1 MIARA
6 VNWFGKWLTRRHAES
21 YGRLDG
27 KNIAVLMLSPQMDVF
42 SSENNWS
49 RHFAIKTDQ
58 DSVKTFLDSA
68 RSRDWKIIL
77 APLAWTEDAPTT
89 ALSETGYFR
98 LLRQNNLLKA
108 GTAGA
113 QLTTEM
119 VSETDIILPER
130 AGLNAFYGTELQAI
144 LIKHDI
150 QRLVILGGVANADL
164 DSTARMAVELD
175 YDVTVAGDMV
185 SAFSKQDIDNIMKI
199 TLPRI
204 VSRILTSDS
213 ILREST

>member
-1 MIARA
+1 MIAHL
-6 VNWFGKWLTRRHAES
+6 VNQFGKWLTRRHAES
-21 YGRLDG
+21 YGHLKG
-27 KNIAVLMLSPQMDVF
+27 ENVAVLMLSPQWDAF
-42 SSENNWS
+42 SSDSSWS
-49 RHFAIKTDQ
+49 RQFAIKPAL
-58 DSVKTFLDSA
+58 DSVNGFLDSA
-68 RSRDWKIIL
+68 RKRDWRVIQ
-77 APLAWTEDAPTT
+77 APLAWTEDVPAT

-98 LLRQNNLLKA
+98 QLRQNNALKA

-113 QLTTEM
+113 ELMTDM
-119 VSETDIILPER
+119 VSETDVILTER
-130 AGLNAFYGTELQAI
+130 PSLNAFYGTELQAV

-150 QRLVILGGVANADL
+150 QKLLILGGVANADL

-175 YDVTVAGDMV
+175 FDVTVAGDLV

-204 VSRILTSDS
+204 VSRILTSDA